1 MATVAVSSNGVK
13 VAAAEQP
20 GRGGFLLAVAGG
32 LLLAASFPALDLEPL
47 AWVGFVPL
55 LVAARGRRPRAAFA
69 LGWTG
74 GLVFYLATV
83 YWVAY
88 TITHY
93 TAVPLPLA
101 IGILVL
107 MASILACYHGAFL
120 GGLRW
125 LDERGVPAVWIA
137 PALWVALEWLRS
149 WFFIGFPWATLGYSQ
164 YRHHALVQ
172 MVEVTGVYGI
182 SALLVF
188 FNAVAATVLAA
199 RGVRE
204 RGVFP
209 ALLVLTALVVAVPLA
224 GEWRAAAIARRPPAG
239 RLRVAI
245 AQGNIEQD
253 HKWDPAYQGETMAR
267 YRDLTGAAAASRPE
281 LVVWPETATPFFF
294 QEPGPLREDVLELAE
309 RHHVHLLFGSPAA
322 RQTRGGELEELNRAY
337 LVSPEGREVATYDK
351 IQLVPFGE
359 YVPFE
364 RALFFVDR
372 IVEAIGRVA
381 PGLVPTVF
389 HLPAADFG
397 VLICY
402 EGVFPALTRRF
413 VDGGADFLVNI
424 TNDAWYGR
432 TSAPYQHLAQV
443 TFRAVENR
451 VPLVRSANTGISAFI
466 DPDGRIRWQGP
477 LYETAW
483 HVDEVSWPGVRT
495 FYTRFGDVFAW
506 ACALVTLAAVGW
518 GTRRGI
524 V

>member
-172 MVEVTGVYGI
+172 TRPK
-182 SALLVF
+182 
-188 FNAVAATVLAA
+188 NNQPTH
-199 RGVRE
+199 
-204 RGVFP
+204 
-209 ALLVLTALVVAVPLA
+209 TAP
-224 GEWRAAAIARRPPAG
+224 
-239 RLRVAI
+239 
-245 AQGNIEQD
+245 
-253 HKWDPAYQGETMAR
+253 
-267 YRDLTGAAAASRPE
+267 SRPG
-281 LVVWPETATPFFF
+281 LNLW
-294 QEPGPLREDVLELAE
+294 QR
-309 RHHVHLLFGSPAA
+309 SP
-322 RQTRGGELEELNRAY
+322 
-337 LVSPEGREVATYDK
+337 S
-351 IQLVPFGE
+351 
-359 YVPFE
+359 
-364 RALFFVDR
+364 
-372 IVEAIGRVA
+372 
-381 PGLVPTVF
+381 
-389 HLPAADFG
+389 H
-397 VLICY
+397 
-402 EGVFPALTRRF
+402 
-413 VDGGADFLVNI
+413 
-424 TNDAWYGR
+424 
-432 TSAPYQHLAQV
+432 
-443 TFRAVENR
+443 
-451 VPLVRSANTGISAFI
+451 
-466 DPDGRIRWQGP
+466 
-477 LYETAW
+477 
-483 HVDEVSWPGVRT
+483 
-495 FYTRFGDVFAW
+495 
-506 ACALVTLAAVGW
+506 
-518 GTRRGI
+518 
-524 V
+524 

>member
-1 MATVAVSSNGVK
+1 MGVVATARGRAARAHPRAMATVAVSSNGVK

-47 AWVGFVPL
+47 AWVGLVPL

-120 GGLRW
+120 GGLR
-125 LDERGVPAVWIA
+125 
-137 PALWVALEWLRS
+137 
-149 WFFIGFPWATLGYSQ
+149 
-164 YRHHALVQ
+164 
-172 MVEVTGVYGI
+172 
-182 SALLVF
+182 
-188 FNAVAATVLAA
+188 
-199 RGVRE
+199 
-204 RGVFP
+204 
-209 ALLVLTALVVAVPLA
+209 
-224 GEWRAAAIARRPPAG
+224 
-239 RLRVAI
+239 VAI

-294 QEPGPLREDVLELAE
+294 QEPGPLRDDVLELAE

-397 VLICY
+397 V
-402 EGVFPALTRRF
+402 
-413 VDGGADFLVNI
+413 
-424 TNDAWYGR
+424 
-432 TSAPYQHLAQV
+432 
-443 TFRAVENR
+443 
-451 VPLVRSANTGISAFI
+451 
-466 DPDGRIRWQGP
+466 
-477 LYETAW
+477 
-483 HVDEVSWPGVRT
+483 
-495 FYTRFGDVFAW
+495 
-506 ACALVTLAAVGW
+506 
-518 GTRRGI
+518 
-524 V
+524 

>member
-1 MATVAVSSNGVK
+1 MATVAVGRNGVA
-13 VAAAEQP
+13 VAAAERP
-20 GRGGFLLAVAGG
+20 WRRRGFLLAVAGG
-32 LLLAASFPALDLEPL
+32 LLLAASFPSLDLEPL

-55 LVAARGRRPRAAFA
+55 LMAARGRRPGAAFA

-74 GLVFYLATV
+74 GLVFYLGTV

-88 TITHY
+88 TITHF
-93 TAVPLPLA
+93 TALPLPLA

-125 LDERGVPAVWIA
+125 LEMRGVPAVWIA
-137 PALWVALEWLRS
+137 PPLWVALEWLRS
-149 WFFIGFPWATLGYSQ
+149 WFFIGFPWAALGYSQ

-188 FNAVAATVLAA
+188 FNVVAAAVLA

-204 RGVFP
+204 RSVFP
-209 ALLVLTALVVAVPLA
+209 ALLVLTVLVVAVPLA
-224 GEWRAAAIARRPPAG
+224 GDWRAAEIARRPPAG
-239 RLRVAI
+239 RLRIAI

-253 HKWDPAYQGETMAR
+253 HKWDPAYQDETMAR
-267 YRDLTGAAAASRPE
+267 YRDLTRAAAASRPE

-294 QEPGPLREDVLELAE
+294 QEPGPLRDAVLEMAE
-309 RHHVHLLFGSPAA
+309 QQRAYLLFGSPAA
-322 RQTRGGELEELNRAY
+322 RQTRAGELEELNRAY
-337 LVSPEGREVATYDK
+337 PVSPEGRELATYDK

-359 YVPFE
+359 YVPF
-364 RALFFVDR
+364 AQVLFFVDQ
-372 IVEAIGRVA
+372 IVQAIGRVA
-381 PGLVPTVF
+381 PGSVSTVF

-397 VLICY
+397 ALICY

-413 VDGGADFLVNI
+413 VAGGADFLVNI

-451 VPLVRSANTGISAFI
+451 VPLVRAANTGISAFI
-466 DPDGRIRWQGP
+466 DPDGQIRWQGP

-483 HVDEVSWPGVRT
+483 HVDEVRWPDVRT

-506 ACALVTLAAVGW
+506 ACALTVLAAVGW
-518 GTRRGI
+518 ALRRGAP
-524 V
+524 